1 MLNLVSMVT
10 PDVNH
15 NSKVK
20 KFPRKV
26 PDDSE
31 DTDHSQELLQFK
43 TSGKKIILCVES
55 RAPCD
60 LNKRYHQQFVVSL
73 VCFNSNQSPLV
84 PRRTIK
90 LGVIDKSLAYK
101 HPASL

>member
-1 MLNLVSMVT
+1 MVT
-10 PDVNH
+10 PDVKH

-43 TSGKKIILCVES
+43 TSEKNHPMCRIES
-55 RAPCD
+55 A
-60 LNKRYHQQFVVSL
+60 V
-73 VCFNSNQSPLV
+73 
-84 PRRTIK
+84 
-90 LGVIDKSLAYK
+90 
-101 HPASL
+101 